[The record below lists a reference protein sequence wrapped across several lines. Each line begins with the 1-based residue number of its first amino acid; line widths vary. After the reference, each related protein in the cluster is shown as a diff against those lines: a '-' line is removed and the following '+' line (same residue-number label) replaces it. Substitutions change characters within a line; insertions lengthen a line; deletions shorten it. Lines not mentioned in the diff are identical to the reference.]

1 MSIQINAD
9 KCTNC
14 GMCRK
19 VCPGNLLTENDSHQ
33 TVMRC
38 PEDCWGCTSCVKACN
53 FQAISYF
60 LGADIGGLGST
71 LQTKEEGDL
80 LHWIMKHTDELEQV
94 ITINKKQ
101 ANTY

>member
-1 MSIQINAD
+1 MSIQIDVD

-19 VCPGNLLTENDSHQ
+19 VCPGNLLIENNEHQ
-33 TVMRC
+33 TIIRC
-38 PEDCWGCTSCVKACN
+38 LEDCWGCTSCVKACQ
-53 FQAISYF
+53 FEAISYF

-80 LHWIMKHTDELEQV
+80 LHWVIKHIDETEKV

>member
-19 VCPGNLLTENDSHQ
+19 VCPGNLLKENDMHK
-33 TVMRC
+33 TVIRC
-38 PEDCWGCTSCVKACN
+38 LEDCWGCTSCVKACR
-53 FQAISYF
+53 FEAISYF

-71 LQTKEEGDL
+71 LQTKEENDL
-80 LHWIMKHTDELEQV
+80 LHWIIRDTDETEKI

-101 ANTY
+101 ANAY

>member
-9 KCTNC
+9 MCTNC

-19 VCPGNLLTENDSHQ
+19 VCPGNLLIESDEHQ
-33 TVMRC
+33 TVIRC
-38 PEDCWGCTSCVKACN
+38 LEDCWGCTSCVKACK
-53 FQAISYF
+53 FEAISYF

-71 LQTKEEGDL
+71 LQVAEEGEL
-80 LHWIMKHTDELEQV
+80 LHWIIKRTDETEQV
-94 ITINKKQ
+94 VTINKKQ